1 MTSSQNG
8 RESFWSLRP
17 TPWLHL
23 LPLLHPVLT
32 YQAGMSLYI
41 HIATE
46 VLAVPGAHAAVLWR
60 SKPLA
65 VFPPPAW
72 GILTSHLLLM
82 EEGLWGP

>member
-8 RESFWSLRP
+8 KESFWSLRP

-23 LPLLHPVLT
+23 LPLPHPVLT

-46 VLAVPGAHAAVLWR
+46 VLGVPGTHAAVLWR

-65 VFPPPAW
+65 VFPLPVW
-72 GILTSHLLLM
+72 GILTSHQLLM